1 MVIKYKI
8 LEVNES
14 ERSIVVRFYTDI
26 LTEEKLASF
35 RNADGSAITEQ
46 DGSIK
51 QCRTD
56 YHINIWQVPTPTGE
70 ELHNLILSHA
80 PVAWFELQEKIL
92 NPSIDTS
99 MSSLEALINVEK
111 TKII

>member
-1 MVIKYKI
+1 MIIKYKI
-8 LEVNES
+8 LSIDTNEHS
-14 ERSIVVRFYTDI
+14 AVVRFYTDS
-26 LTEEKLASF
+26 LTEEMLASYK
-35 RNADGSAITEQ
+35 NNDGTAIKEE

-51 QCRTD
+51 NCRTD
-56 YHINIWQVPTPTGE
+56 YHINIWQVPAPTGE